1 MSVIS
6 SYSDWMSQLPAE
18 LHNIPLFNL
27 AIPGKQVKLHLLSR
41 NNTRHSSIDCKF
53 AQFLLSEVYIWE
65 DNVKHSNFGLLTNLI
80 NIVQLANN
88 VYQLL
93 AL

>member
-27 AIPGKQVKLHLLSR
+27 AIPGKQVKPHLLSR
-41 NNTRHSSIDCKF
+41 NNSRHSSVDGKF
-53 AQFLLSEVYIWE
+53 AQFLRSVVYVRE
-65 DNVKHSNFGLLTNLI
+65 ETN
-80 NIVQLANN
+80 
-88 VYQLL
+88 
-93 AL
+93 